1 MVKTYEGV
9 EFSAVGTWLYATSDD
24 DVLETCA
31 EVLVTADDIDWAEVT
46 IEVEETWATEEV
58 GVTEAGGGTGDDEET
73 VEGDGFAEKEGAADA
88 EAGPVENGIADETV
102 EDAVA
107 RLLATDDIKVAEDNA
122 MGGTVELLEEW
133 TWLLDINDTINSE
146 KRSVISQ
153 QRN

>member
-31 EVLVTADDIDWAEVT
+31 VVLVTADDIDWAEVT
-46 IEVEETWATEEV
+46 IEVGETWATEEV

-73 VEGDGFAEKEGAADA
+73 VKGDGFAEKEGAADA

-146 KRSVISQ
+146 KRRVISQ